1 VAQKR
6 ITQFVELIE
15 TLGPDTKSDAPA
27 RFISIA
33 AFIFTAFFAQWAGGG
48 KKTAP
53 YWMQQAWYVSVRNDA
68 IAFDAQRWIRHQD
81 RGTYNLDMYIGMDRI
96 GENFFCYPFFGNN
109 SPIHHCGTA
118 RSMTD
123 DQQVICS
130 EQIAQA

>member
-1 VAQKR
+1 MARKR

-33 AFIFTAFFAQWAGGG
+33 VFIFTAFFAQWTGGG

-81 RGTYNLDMYIGMDRI
+81 RGPYNLDIYGDGQDRRK
-96 GENFFCYPFFGNN
+96 FLLL
-109 SPIHHCGTA
+109 SLL
-118 RSMTD
+118 R
-123 DQQVICS
+123 QQLPDTS
-130 EQIAQA
+130 LRHGPKYDGRPTGHMQ